1 MSDIRKFINIV
12 ESVSEDATSPDV
24 IPTDIESNDDQPS
37 KMSNKKKATIALHY
51 LIELDRFIRY
61 ARFSSERLAE
71 RNENLRTFMIDADR
85 FIAEAKDIIEEISSK
100 PYNGPN
106 DIEEI
111 NNATLVTPYNPDLIF
126 RNEKGHFTAAK
137 YDAFYIENALNVI
150 KKGIHLIAG
159 QNGILRLVMNR
170 LKTNNKFRDLTSS
183 WMRGWPELES
193 NLKLISKP

>member
-1 MSDIRKFINIV
+1 MSDIRKFMNIV
-12 ESVSEDATSPDV
+12 ESVSEDASSDV
-24 IPTDIESNDDQPS
+24 VKTDIESNDDQPAT
-37 KMSNKKKATIALHY
+37 MSNKKKANIALHY
-51 LIELDRFIRY
+51 LIELDRFVRY
-61 ARFSSERLAE
+61 ARFSSEKLAKT
-71 RNENLRTFMIDADR
+71 NENLRTFMIDADR

-150 KKGIHLIAG
+150 KNGIHLIAG
-159 QNGILRLVMNR
+159 QKGILRLVMNL